1 MNVAEKLVE
10 ILEEEKIEHIFG
22 IPGEQIM
29 PMYKALSE
37 SEIQHILTRH
47 EQAAAHA
54 ADAYYRSSGKVGVC
68 ISTAAPGAL
77 NFTMALATAF
87 KDSIPILVLTG
98 DNDLDK
104 RNTDYFQSIPQ
115 FEMFKHITSES
126 FSPLNGTEAV
136 FCLRV
141 ALFYLKNN
149 PKGPIH
155 INLSKD
161 VLLSEEF
168 EDHDLC
174 TLCEND
180 LSKIVDAQKLI
191 DKAQKPLFILGAGAV
206 SQKIAIRAFA
216 EMYKIPVVTTFHG
229 RGILD
234 ESDDLN
240 LGMIGIRSTPRAKFA
255 YENSDCIIALG
266 IKASER
272 TLQEI
277 PDYLIH
283 VNINKDVLV
292 GKYPI
297 HGKVEDFLLEIN
309 LKKADWLDEILKIP
323 NEIEIEGIYDDLK
336 PQAAINSILNKYPN
350 NIVVSDAGSHTTWTT
365 LLKKCND
372 SGKLIFS
379 GGFAP
384 MGYAIP
390 AAIGVAIAN
399 LDEKIIVINGDGDFQ
414 MNLQELAT
422 IKDNNL
428 NIIIFI
434 IDNSE
439 FSILRQWQE
448 SFYDMDPY
456 QVELNN
462 PDFLKLASSYGI
474 DAVCVDN
481 IEDLELMLNKEV
493 KGPLVVDVKVL
504 SEDIPLP

>member
-22 IPGEQIM
+22 IPGEQIL

-37 SEIQHILTRH
+37 SDIEHILTRH

-54 ADAYYRSSGKVGVC
+54 ADAYYRSSSKIGVC
-68 ISTAAPGAL
+68 ISTASPGAL

-87 KDSIPILVLTG
+87 KDNVPMLVLTG

-104 RNTDYFQSIPQ
+104 RNADYFQSIPQ
-115 FEMFKHITSES
+115 FEMFKHITSDS

-136 FCLRV
+136 FCLRA

-161 VLLSEEF
+161 VLLSEKF
-168 EDHDLC
+168 EDYDLC

-180 LSKIVDAQKLI
+180 LSKIGDAQKLI
-191 DKAQKPLFILGAGAV
+191 DKAKKPLFILGAGAI
-206 SQKIAIRAFA
+206 SQKIAIRSFA
-216 EMYKIPVVTTFHG
+216 TMYNIPVVTTFHG

-234 ESDDLN
+234 ENDDLN

-272 TLQEI
+272 TLQNI

-283 VNINKDVLV
+283 VNINKDILI
-292 GKYPI
+292 GKCPI
-297 HGKVEDFLLEIN
+297 HGKVEDFLLGIT
-309 LKKADWLDEILKIP
+309 LKEADWLDEILEID
-323 NEIEIEGIYDDLK
+323 NEIEIKGVFDDLK
-336 PQAAINSILNKYPN
+336 PQAAINLILKTYPD

-365 LLKKCND
+365 LLKKCD
-372 SGKLIFS
+372 EPGKLIFS
-379 GGFAP
+379 GGLAP
-384 MGYAIP
+384 MGYGIP
-390 AAIGVAIAN
+390 AAIGAAIAN
-399 LDEKIIVINGDGDFQ
+399 LNEKIIVINGDGDFQ
-414 MNLQELAT
+414 MNIQELAT
-422 IKDNNL
+422 IKENNL
-428 NIIIFI
+428 NIVIFI

-439 FSILRQWQE
+439 FSIIRQWEE
-448 SFYDMDPY
+448 SFYDMESY
-456 QVELNN
+456 QVKLNN

-474 DAVCVDN
+474 DAICVDN
-481 IEDLELMLNKEV
+481 LEDLELILSKDIS
-493 KGPLVVDVKVL
+493 GPLIVDVKVL